1 MVILFKNF
9 SNLVTVSDFCI
20 FFFKNLLANIGLRE
34 SATKLDITTADAN
47 VIAVWVKRTPVIP
60 LIKIKGINTATK
72 TTVVAMIANE
82 TCFAPLY
89 AATNGLSPNSILLTI
104 FSNITIA
111 SSTTIPI
118 ANTKAIRVNKLIEK
132 SKI

>member
-1 MVILFKNF
+1 M
-9 SNLVTVSDFCI
+9 
-20 FFFKNLLANIGLRE
+20 
-34 SATKLDITTADAN
+34 
-47 VIAVWVKRTPVIP
+47 P
-60 LIKIKGINTATK
+60 LIKTKGTNTATS
-72 TTVVAMIANE
+72 TTVVAIMANE

-89 AATNGLSPNSILLTI
+89 AATKGVSPNSILLTI

-118 ANTKAIRVNKLIEK
+118 AKTSAIKVKRFIEK